1 MIITFLDNASNTLS
15 LIKLFRKLNHTV
27 CFSPF
32 EKGGEGRG
40 NKVVQN
46 TYCRLQKDRETAS
59 LSYSERTYWRPEIIR
74 NKNKETNH
82 WSPLVK
88 Y

>member
-32 EKGGEGRG
+32 EKEREGRG

-46 TYCRLQKDRETAS
+46 DMIKRGTILTVDFRRTERLHHFLIANVLIGGLK
-59 LSYSERTYWRPEIIR
+59 L
-74 NKNKETNH
+74 
-82 WSPLVK
+82 
-88 Y
+88 

>member
-15 LIKLFRKLNHTV
+15 LIKLFRKLKHTV

-46 TYCRLQKDRETAS
+46 DMIKRGTILTVDFRRTQRLHHFLIANVLIGGLK
-59 LSYSERTYWRPEIIR
+59 L
-74 NKNKETNH
+74 
-82 WSPLVK
+82 
-88 Y
+88 

>member
-1 MIITFLDNASNTLS
+1 MIITFLDNASNTFS
-15 LIKLFRKLNHTV
+15 LIKLFRKLKHTV

-46 TYCRLQKDRETAS
+46 DMIKRGTILTVDFRRTQRLHHFLIANVLIGGLK
-59 LSYSERTYWRPEIIR
+59 L
-74 NKNKETNH
+74 
-82 WSPLVK
+82 
-88 Y
+88 

>member
-1 MIITFLDNASNTLS
+1 MIITFLDNASNTFS

-46 TYCRLQKDRETAS
+46 NMIKRGTILTVDFRRTQRLHHFLIANVLIGGLK
-59 LSYSERTYWRPEIIR
+59 L
-74 NKNKETNH
+74 
-82 WSPLVK
+82 
-88 Y
+88 

>member
-46 TYCRLQKDRETAS
+46 NMIKRGTILTVDFRRTQRLHHFLIANVLIGGLK
-59 LSYSERTYWRPEIIR
+59 L
-74 NKNKETNH
+74 
-82 WSPLVK
+82 
-88 Y
+88 